1 MADKEARID
10 DVKDDI
16 RESDIANDDDKI
28 RPRSRDEWIDGQQM
42 MQIIAQEKAE
52 EQRREE
58 VEAFKQSR
66 RISKTERPQQ
76 SLHTNNLASQ
86 VSYTDANTL
95 EIDIPSPGIDSNA
108 FVSGAFSAL
117 WFSAV
122 IPATVGMLSAGFLPA
137 LLCLHFGWRVVW

>member
-1 MADKEARID
+1 
-10 DVKDDI
+10 
-16 RESDIANDDDKI
+16 
-28 RPRSRDEWIDGQQM
+28 M

-58 VEAFKQSR
+58 VEAHEQQLR
-66 RISKTERPQQ
+66 RRDPFQNTSGRPHQ

-108 FVSGAFSAL
+108 FFSGAFSAL